1 MEQIEENQYDEII
14 DKIQNEINPTN
25 DFLEISLINEIK
37 QTINQIE
44 LKCQGKIGESVVE
57 DRCRQLSYAN
67 ILVDIYKKPI
77 SNLIEP
83 SAKLGEAYYDIKYFE
98 QAKEHIENA
107 LTYNKD
113 PSNNGSE
120 ILSDDYLLR
129 LTIKL
134 SKCYL
139 ETNLYE
145 NSLKL
150 AERALLE
157 NQKLFGE
164 DDITNA
170 EIYDIMYQCEKKLEN
185 YIKAIEHLNIL
196 LKLYEKIYNQNSE
209 QCASICNE
217 IGDIYRL
224 LKKNPEAIKYYN
236 RYYNIKE
243 ELVKESNQFEELFQI
258 SIKIGEL
265 YAEEKEYM
273 KAYEIL
279 KKTDDE
285 YNNGV
290 NRTIKDQVIYQ
301 RLICTITSFFEDN
314 NCYLNELLKLEE
326 ILKDY
331 NENKKTLAR
340 TYLQIGH
347 IYKKKKEVKKSL
359 EYFTKAEQIFIEHND
374 IKFISDVQK
383 IIKEIKKELEKME
396 N

>member
-25 DFLEISLINEIK
+25 DFLEISLINKIK

-139 ETNLYE
+139 ETQLYE

-150 AERALLE
+150 AERALVE

-236 RYYNIKE
+236 RYNNIKE

>member
-217 IGDIYRL
+217 IGDIYKL

-265 YAEEKEYM
+265 YAEEKEYK

>member
-1 MEQIEENQYDEII
+1 MEQIEGNQYDEII

-25 DFLEISLINEIK
+25 NFLEISLINEIK

-139 ETNLYE
+139 ETKLYE

-150 AERALLE
+150 AERALVE

-217 IGDIYRL
+217 IGDIYKL

>member
-217 IGDIYRL
+217 IGDIYKL

-265 YAEEKEYM
+265 YAEGKEYM

>member
-139 ETNLYE
+139 ETQLYE

-150 AERALLE
+150 AERALVE

>member
-139 ETNLYE
+139 ETKLYE

-150 AERALLE
+150 AERALVE

-217 IGDIYRL
+217 IGDIYKL

>member
-25 DFLEISLINEIK
+25 NFLEISLINEIK

-139 ETNLYE
+139 ETKLYE

-150 AERALLE
+150 AERALVE

-217 IGDIYRL
+217 IGDIYKL

-347 IYKKKKEVKKSL
+347 IYKKKKEIKKSL

>member
-139 ETNLYE
+139 ETQLYE

-150 AERALLE
+150 AERALVE

-326 ILKDY
+326 ILKDC

>member
-25 DFLEISLINEIK
+25 NFLEISLINEIK

-139 ETNLYE
+139 ETQLYE

-150 AERALLE
+150 AERALVE

-326 ILKDY
+326 ILKDC

-347 IYKKKKEVKKSL
+347 IYKKKKEIKKSL

>member
-139 ETNLYE
+139 ETQLYE

-150 AERALLE
+150 AERALVE

-217 IGDIYRL
+217 IGDIYKL

-326 ILKDY
+326 ILKDC

-347 IYKKKKEVKKSL
+347 IYKKKKEIKKSL

>member
-139 ETNLYE
+139 ETQLYE

-150 AERALLE
+150 AERALVE

-196 LKLYEKIYNQNSE
+196 LKLYEKIYSQNSE

-217 IGDIYRL
+217 IGDIYKL

-265 YAEEKEYM
+265 YAEEKEYK

-326 ILKDY
+326 ILKDC

-347 IYKKKKEVKKSL
+347 IYKKKKEIKKSL

>member
-139 ETNLYE
+139 ETQLYE

-150 AERALLE
+150 AERALVE

-217 IGDIYRL
+217 IGDIYKL

-243 ELVKESNQFEELFQI
+243 ELVKESNQFEELFPI

-265 YAEEKEYM
+265 YAEEKEYK

-326 ILKDY
+326 ILKDC

-347 IYKKKKEVKKSL
+347 IYKKKKEIKKSL

>member
-25 DFLEISLINEIK
+25 NFLEISLINEIK

-139 ETNLYE
+139 ETQLYE

-150 AERALLE
+150 AERALVE

-196 LKLYEKIYNQNSE
+196 LKLYEKIYSQNSE

-217 IGDIYRL
+217 IGDIYKL

-243 ELVKESNQFEELFQI
+243 ELVKENNQFEELFQI

-265 YAEEKEYM
+265 YAEEKEYK

-326 ILKDY
+326 ILKDC

>member
-14 DKIQNEINPTN
+14 DKIQNDINPTN
-25 DFLEISLINEIK
+25 DFLEISLINELK

-139 ETNLYE
+139 ETQLYE

-150 AERALLE
+150 AERALVE

>member
-113 PSNNGSE
+113 PSNNGSD

-150 AERALLE
+150 AERALVE

-243 ELVKESNQFEELFQI
+243 ELVKENNQFEELFQI

-265 YAEEKEYM
+265 YAEEKEYK

-326 ILKDY
+326 ILKDC
-331 NENKKTLAR
+331 NENKETLAR

-359 EYFTKAEQIFIEHND
+359 EYFTKAEQNFIEHND

>member
-170 EIYDIMYQCEKKLEN
+170 EIYDIMYQCEKKTR
-185 YIKAIEHLNIL
+185 K
-196 LKLYEKIYNQNSE
+196 
-209 QCASICNE
+209 
-217 IGDIYRL
+217 
-224 LKKNPEAIKYYN
+224 
-236 RYYNIKE
+236 
-243 ELVKESNQFEELFQI
+243 
-258 SIKIGEL
+258 
-265 YAEEKEYM
+265 
-273 KAYEIL
+273 
-279 KKTDDE
+279 
-285 YNNGV
+285 
-290 NRTIKDQVIYQ
+290 
-301 RLICTITSFFEDN
+301 
-314 NCYLNELLKLEE
+314 
-326 ILKDY
+326 
-331 NENKKTLAR
+331 
-340 TYLQIGH
+340 
-347 IYKKKKEVKKSL
+347 
-359 EYFTKAEQIFIEHND
+359 
-374 IKFISDVQK
+374 
-383 IIKEIKKELEKME
+383 
-396 N
+396 

>member
-139 ETNLYE
+139 ETQLYE

-150 AERALLE
+150 AERALVE

-196 LKLYEKIYNQNSE
+196 LKLYEKIYSQNSE

-217 IGDIYRL
+217 IGDIYKL

-243 ELVKESNQFEELFQI
+243 ELVKESNQFEELFPI

-265 YAEEKEYM
+265 YAEEKEYK

-301 RLICTITSFFEDN
+301 RLICTIASFFEDN

-326 ILKDY
+326 ILKDC

-347 IYKKKKEVKKSL
+347 IYKKKKEIKKSL

>member
-139 ETNLYE
+139 ETQLYE

-150 AERALLE
+150 AERALVE

-217 IGDIYRL
+217 IGDIYKL

-326 ILKDY
+326 ILKDC

>member
-139 ETNLYE
+139 ETKLYE

-150 AERALLE
+150 AERALVE

-217 IGDIYRL
+217 IGDIYKL

-347 IYKKKKEVKKSL
+347 IYKKKKEIKKSL